1 MHISKFF
8 IRNFRN
14 FESAQLN
21 FSEGVNTIIG
31 ENGSGKTNLFYALRL
46 MLDDTLPRYLKLTE
60 NDFSRQLSDWR
71 GHWIILTLNFEA
83 LGFDDATQALSIHA
97 CGDVSNSNERN
108 QTQGSYTLCFRPK
121 RHVRQEIYDYSREV
135 DKNKDGLQVLLD
147 KITID
152 DYETVYLCKG
162 SAQCSEDDFYD
173 QYVGNFEEIIFPDP
187 NQAGTQIYGVY
198 LPRELN
204 LYDEIS
210 CTFIKALRDVS
221 SDLRSYSKN
230 PLVGLLR
237 GKDKKVEI
245 GIQSDLVNSINE
257 LNENISKLEEVSTV
271 QKGIDS
277 SLKQAVGTTYAPN
290 IEVRA
295 ELPNEMDKLLQSLKL
310 WVGDSD
316 NEHVG
321 RLSELSLGGANLI
334 FLSLKLYEYEKIK
347 TDKVANLLLIEE
359 PEAHIHTHIQK
370 TLFDNLGRHEHKP
383 QIFISTHSTQI
394 SSVSKISSINILSR
408 LGNGSVVFNPTN
420 GLEVNKIK
428 RIERYL
434 DAVRSDLLFAKGVV
448 LVEGDA
454 EQILLPVIFQKVFG
468 LSLDEI
474 GVSVINVGST
484 SFENIANI
492 YHQQRVNRRCAILTD
507 LDEAF
512 IQLPS
517 NPDSTHTT
525 GQTKAKN
532 SQKSGQER
540 REKLEEF
547 CSENDCI
554 KTFYAKH
561 TFEVDLISDE
571 NSNIFVP
578 VLSEI
583 YEETSLTAMESS
595 KEKLESNDIE
605 IQGTEVLRLAKKAG
619 KGWFAIAVAEQVNE
633 YVNIPEYILKAIAW
647 ASPHLD
653 LASKVKSAEYRLNTR
668 YELTH
673 QDFVD
678 GGELEY
684 SDEWDWRE
692 ELQNDEEFFMSN
704 YQNELPEDP
713 LTKLLSL
720 YDF

>member
-71 GHWIILTLNFEA
+71 GHWIILTLNFQA
-83 LGFDDATQALSIHA
+83 LGFDDATQALSIHT
-97 CGDVSNSNERN
+97 CGDISNSNERN

-121 RHVRQEIYDYSREV
+121 RHVRQEIYDYSQEV
-135 DKNKDGLQVLLD
+135 DRNKDGLQVLLD

-173 QYVGNFEEIIFPDP
+173 QYVGNFEEIIFPNP
-187 NQAGTQIYGVY
+187 NQAETQVYGVY

-245 GIQSDLVNSINE
+245 GIQLDLVNSINE

-394 SSVSKISSINILSR
+394 SSVSRISSVNILSR
-408 LGNGSVVFNPTN
+408 TGNGSVVFNPTN
-420 GLEVNKIK
+420 GLEANKIK

-512 IQLPS
+512 IQLPNLNS
-517 NPDSTHTT
+517 ANTT
-525 GQTKAKN
+525 AQIKARN

-540 REKLEEF
+540 REKLEDF
-547 CSENDCI
+547 CNTNECI
-554 KTFYAKH
+554 KTFYAQH
-561 TFEVDLISDE
+561 TFEVDLISND

-578 VLSEI
+578 VLNEI
-583 YEETSLTAMESS
+583 YEETSLSAIASSRNQLESS
-595 KEKLESNDIE
+595 DIE
-605 IQGTEVLRLAKKAG
+605 IQGTEVLRLAKKVG
-619 KGWFAIAVAEQVNE
+619 KGWFAIAVADHVTE
-633 YVNIPEYILKAIAW
+633 YVNIPDYILEAIAW
-647 ASPHLD
+647 ASPHLN
-653 LASKVKSAEYRLNTR
+653 LSSKVKSAEYRLNTR
-668 YELTH
+668 YEPTH
-673 QDFVD
+673 KDYMD

-684 SDEWDWRE
+684 SEEWEWCE
-692 ELQNDEEFFMSN
+692 ELKDDEEFFISN
-704 YQNELPEDP
+704 YQKELPADP

>member
-1 MHISKFF
+1 MYISKFF

-14 FESAQLN
+14 FESAELN

-97 CGDVSNSNERN
+97 CGDVSSSNEIN

-121 RHVRQEIYDYSREV
+121 RHIRQELYDYSKETN
-135 DKNKDGLQVLLD
+135 KNKDELQVLLD

-152 DYETVYLCKG
+152 EYETVYLCKG

-173 QYVGNFEEIIFPDP
+173 QYVGNFEGIIFPDP
-187 NQAGTQIYGVY
+187 SQAETQVYGVY

-210 CTFIKALRDVS
+210 CTFIKALRDVN

-230 PLVGLLR
+230 PLVSLLR
-237 GKDKKVEI
+237 GKEKTVEI
-245 GIQSDLVNSINE
+245 SIQSDLVNSINE
-257 LNENISKLEEVSTV
+257 INESISTLEEVSNV

-295 ELPNEMDKLLQSLKL
+295 ELPNEMDKLLQSLRL

-316 NEHVG
+316 DEHVG

-370 TLFDNLGRHEHKP
+370 TLFDNLSRHEHKP

-394 SSVSKISSINILSR
+394 SSVSKISSVNILSR
-408 LGNGSVVFNPTN
+408 REKSSVVFNPTN
-420 GLEVNKIK
+420 GLEVDKIR

-474 GVSVINVGST
+474 GVSIINVGST

-492 YHQQRVNRRCAILTD
+492 YHQDRVNRRCAILTD

-517 NPDSTHTT
+517 PDSQHSPA
-525 GQTKAKN
+525 QIKARN

-540 REKLEEF
+540 KVKLEEF
-547 CSENDCI
+547 CSDNECI
-554 KTFYAKH
+554 KPFYAKH
-561 TFEVDLISDE
+561 TFEVDLINE
-571 NSNIFVP
+571 KNSNLFVP
-578 VLSEI
+578 VLSEM
-583 YEETSLTAMESS
+583 YKPTSLSDIASS
-595 KEKLESNDIE
+595 KSQLKSSNIE
-605 IQGTEVLRLAKKAG
+605 MQGTEVLRLAKKAG
-619 KGWFAIAVAEQVNE
+619 KGWFAIAVADQVTE
-633 YVNIPEYILKAIAW
+633 YVNIPDYILKAIAW
-647 ASPHLD
+647 ASPHLN
-653 LASKVKSAEYRLNTR
+653 LSSKVKAAEYRLNTR

-673 QDFVD
+673 KDYMD

-684 SDEWDWRE
+684 SEEWDWCE
-692 ELQNDEEFFMSN
+692 ELKDDEEFFVSN

>member
-60 NDFSRQLSDWR
+60 NDFSRQLSNWR

-97 CGDVSNSNERN
+97 CGDVSSSNERN

-121 RHVRQEIYDYSREV
+121 RHVRQELYDYSQEV
-135 DKNKDGLQVLLD
+135 NKNKDGLQVLLD
-147 KITID
+147 KMTID

-187 NQAGTQIYGVY
+187 NQAETQVYGVY

-210 CTFIKALRDVS
+210 CTFIKALRDVNN
-221 SDLRSYSKN
+221 DLRSYSKN
-230 PLVGLLR
+230 PLVSLLR
-237 GKDKKVEI
+237 GKEKTVEI
-245 GIQSDLVNSINE
+245 SIQSDLVSSINE
-257 LNENISKLEEVSTV
+257 LNESISTLEEVSTV

-316 NEHVG
+316 DEHVG

-370 TLFDNLGRHEHKP
+370 TLFDNLSRHEHKP

-394 SSVSKISSINILSR
+394 SSVSKISSVNILSR
-408 LGNGSVVFNPTN
+408 REKGSVVFNPTN

-434 DAVRSDLLFAKGVV
+434 DAVRSDLLFAKGVI

-474 GVSVINVGST
+474 GVSIINVGST

-512 IQLPS
+512 IQLP
-517 NPDSTHTT
+517 NSTSDHTT
-525 GQTKAKN
+525 SQTKARN

-540 REKLEEF
+540 KVKLEEF
-547 CSENDCI
+547 CRDNECI
-554 KTFYAKH
+554 KPFYAKH
-561 TFEVDLISDE
+561 TFEVDLINDD

-578 VLSEI
+578 VLNEL
-583 YEETSLTAMESS
+583 YEETSLSDIESS
-595 KEKLESNDIE
+595 KSQLESSNIE

-633 YVNIPEYILKAIAW
+633 YVNIPDYILEAIAW
-647 ASPHLD
+647 ASPHLN
-653 LASKVKSAEYRLNTR
+653 LSSKVKSAEYRLNTR

-673 QDFVD
+673 KDYMD

-684 SDEWDWRE
+684 SEEWDWCE
-692 ELQNDEEFFMSN
+692 ELKDDEEFFISN
-704 YQNELPEDP
+704 YQKELPVDP

>member
-60 NDFSRQLSDWR
+60 NDFSRQLSNWR

-97 CGDVSNSNERN
+97 CGDVSSSNERN

-121 RHVRQEIYDYSREV
+121 RHVRQELYDYSQEV
-135 DKNKDGLQVLLD
+135 NKNKDGLQVLLD
-147 KITID
+147 KMTID

-162 SAQCSEDDFYD
+162 SAQCNEDNFYD

-187 NQAGTQIYGVY
+187 NQAETQVYGVY

-210 CTFIKALRDVS
+210 CTFIKALRDVN

-230 PLVGLLR
+230 PLVSLLR
-237 GKDKKVEI
+237 GKEKTVEI
-245 GIQSDLVNSINE
+245 SIQSDLVSSINE
-257 LNENISKLEEVSTV
+257 LNESISTLEEVSNV

-316 NEHVG
+316 DEHVG

-370 TLFDNLGRHEHKP
+370 TLFDNLSRHEHKP

-394 SSVSKISSINILSR
+394 SSVSKISGVNILSR
-408 LGNGSVVFNPTN
+408 REKGSEVFNPTN
-420 GLEVNKIK
+420 GLEADKIR

-454 EQILLPVIFQKVFG
+454 EQILLPVIFRKVFG

-492 YHQQRVNRRCAILTD
+492 YHQQRINRRCAILTD

-512 IQLPS
+512 IKLPNLNS
-517 NPDSTHTT
+517 ADTT
-525 GQTKAKN
+525 AQTKARN

-540 REKLEEF
+540 REKLENF
-547 CSENDCI
+547 CNTNECI
-554 KTFYAKH
+554 KTFYAQH
-561 TFEVDLISDE
+561 TFEVDLVSNE

-578 VLSEI
+578 VLSEL
-583 YEETSLTAMESS
+583 YEATSSTAMESS
-595 KEKLESNDIE
+595 KKKLESNDIE

-619 KGWFAIAVAEQVNE
+619 KGWFAIAVADHVTE
-633 YVNIPEYILKAIAW
+633 YVNIPDYILEAIAW
-647 ASPHLD
+647 ASPHFNLS
-653 LASKVKSAEYRLNTR
+653 SKVKSAEYRLNTR

-673 QDFVD
+673 KDYMD

-684 SDEWDWRE
+684 SEEWDWCE
-692 ELQNDEEFFMSN
+692 ELKDDEEFFISN
-704 YQNELPEDP
+704 YQKELPVDP